1 MTFPQK
7 EINLDGKKNK
17 NDSIQER
24 VLWEEKL
31 LEEKTLSVNENILNP
46 YEDFNLNLQNIDV
59 TFKNEYKH
67 QIALFNS
74 NFKE

>member
-1 MTFPQK
+1 MTIPQK
-7 EINLDGKKNK
+7 EINLVGKKNK

-24 VLWEEKL
+24 ISWEEKL

-46 YEDFNLNLQNIDV
+46 YEDFNLNLQNIDI
-59 TFKNEYKH
+59 TFKNEYKN
-67 QIALFNS
+67 QIALLNL

>member
-7 EINLDGKKNK
+7 EINLVGKKNK

-24 VLWEEKL
+24 ISWEEKL

-46 YEDFNLNLQNIDV
+46 YEDFNLNLQNIDI
-59 TFKNEYKH
+59 TFKNEYKN
-67 QIALFNS
+67 QIALLNL

>member
-17 NDSIQER
+17 NDSIKER
-24 VLWEEKL
+24 VFWEEKN

-46 YEDFNLNLQNIDV
+46 YEEFNLNLQNIDIN
-59 TFKNEYKH
+59 FKNEYKNE
-67 QIALFNS
+67 IALFNS

>member
-17 NDSIQER
+17 NDSIKER

-31 LEEKTLSVNENILNP
+31 LEEKTMSFNENILNP
-46 YEDFNLNLQNIDV
+46 YNEIKLNLQNIDIS
-59 TFKNEYKH
+59 FKNEYKH

-74 NFKE
+74 NFKG

>member
-7 EINLDGKKNK
+7 EINLVGKKNK

-24 VLWEEKL
+24 ISWEEKL

-46 YEDFNLNLQNIDV
+46 YEDFNLNLQNIDI
-59 TFKNEYKH
+59 TFKNEYKNK
-67 QIALFNS
+67 IALLNL